1 MTRSDALRHVRN
13 GSFVRVAGLV
23 THRQRPRTA
32 GGVTFLTLED
42 ESGTANV
49 VVWSAVW
56 QRFERTARGSPA
68 LVVAGTLERS
78 PDGLPNVIAGAFEP
92 LAAPSSVS
100 SRDFR

>member
-1 MTRSDALRHVRN
+1 VRHN
-13 GSFVRVAGLV
+13 SFVRVAGLV

-49 VVWSAVW
+49 VVWSSVW
-56 QRFERTARGSPA
+56 QRFQHIARGSPA
-68 LVVAGTLERS
+68 LVIAGTLERS
-78 PDGLPNVIAGAFEP
+78 ADGLPNIIAGAFEA
-92 LAAPSSVS
+92 LAAPESVS

>member
-1 MTRSDALRHVRN
+1 VHGQAARHADRLP
-13 GSFVRVAGLV
+13 G
-23 THRQRPRTA
+23 
-32 GGVTFLTLED
+32 D
-42 ESGTANV
+42 ESGIVAGQE
-49 VVWSAVW
+49 AH
-56 QRFERTARGSPA
+56 RARNILGLADAFHRNGADQGRAHLLPA